1 MLKSKR
7 IVKDR
12 GDRINPKEI
21 IRNATT
27 NMNKKIMPMYN
38 IAPETILRN
47 SLDPKT
53 GSEFQQIYDFHRLDV
68 VGKRHDREKKYFE
81 KIDKQKRR
89 QLRHPLNIG
98 EKVFILASR
107 IRKKDAPGS
116 FYKASTENR
125 PFYNRKEIFTIKDVA
140 NNDGI
145 YNYWLKE
152 LQGRFFREELF
163 ALNGQFRYGI

>member
-1 MLKSKR
+1 M
-7 IVKDR
+7 
-12 GDRINPKEI
+12 
-21 IRNATT
+21 
-27 NMNKKIMPMYN
+27 
-38 IAPETILRN
+38 
-47 SLDPKT
+47 
-53 GSEFQQIYDFHRLDV
+53 
-68 VGKRHDREKKYFE
+68 
-81 KIDKQKRR
+81 
-89 QLRHPLNIG
+89 RHPLNIG